1 MRINNISRGKSS
13 YRLGFKSLRTDKN
26 TAVQLKKGEKP
37 LIENNKQNIY
47 AALNN
52 LSAKPERENISFL
65 LDIAD
70 NLAYG
75 QDGESEFKHALDMDG
90 LTPAERENTDWSEL
104 LADTI
109 QKALKGSDENV
120 EDLQSEYDRIFG
132 GEKPLTEDQKKILDL
147 RKTLTEKICS
157 DEAIEDYE
165 SLTRAANIRKNLDYF
180 VASSEVPSKQKE
192 ECLDKFIYF
201 LSDDYK
207 INPQLQDKKFQVLDE
222 MLNDMLI
229 KTPENDVYTIKDV
242 NQKYTGMCAAISVC
256 RKAIAYED
264 KSNYV
269 DIILDELKDSPTMS
283 VYDITELDSGKKI
296 EIPKADID
304 YNTALDL
311 GYRIIDTSAH
321 LWMQN
326 AHAQGDGTI
335 MASTYIPFDKESYG
349 IYDDSTWYEG
359 LNTSV
364 PEEKVLLKALIK
376 EKENLESLMCQKD
389 KIKSSHS
396 NIMAAKKD
404 AAEFQSE
411 AQAKLTSDL
420 KTVFPDKTAG
430 EISALQKD
438 LFTFYKGSSEDNEV
452 NLPSSLPEKDKQAKI
467 ESFIIEKN
475 PDISEEQKQKL
486 SEKSG
491 NILKMTEK
499 YVSADKSIK
508 GLKFFSTERGKYLY
522 YKKLFN
528 LAAAHRLAIEADVNM
543 TDGVVRFE
551 RIVGLPVR
559 ETQITDYMQTL
570 KNNAKSPAIQAQFA
584 KNVRGKVDEKKLDR
598 AISKDMIELETKI
611 PAEIDGILNV
621 LYGKD
626 LTKCTMQMY
635 SALISAVKEG
645 DKEQTA
651 TVAKKFGI
659 KNDKKEVLKALEKWH
674 GKLKNS
680 PAPQDRNEAIRLL
693 GYQNSMQLST
703 VLVSSFIESV
713 KGGISQEEYNRLIDT
728 FGGEQNVSIGI
739 SSARNR
745 FVDLQHKYVDL
756 LDKWQVPDTRELIL
770 EKLEKNNSVLSR
782 KKLDMLDSRFAS
794 IRKETVKNDSIKNIK
809 ERTKANSKLY
819 TFTNDEKDVLRLIE
833 KTVPA
838 MKKYC
843 KMSYHSMNNAFKDE
857 LEEQYSKIGML
868 DGQFWVR
875 EEGSTGLV
883 GNEQI
888 RILEQMTGKPY
899 HLERDLKNAVK
910 SVKQGEGSGVISM
923 SVEDDDY
930 GFHAQY
936 VPFVTQQKMKNADG
950 KEAVQDIVWTDNSW
964 GRTER
969 DRHWKD
975 ENNLVRT
982 DYGSGMGWKKGFITN
997 ENYLTGFAVPEL
1009 DGVVGKHKESGNK
1022 SDDMPDTY
1030 TDFELFS
1037 HMVLPGVPQKTYQK
1051 LYEMFEQIS
1060 MLKSYGQVYDN
1071 LEQDVLNGA
1080 DLNLDLLTG
1089 IDDIASERYY
1099 AISKKL
1105 EKEINS
1111 EEDFN
1116 KLPKD
1121 DEVRFYMDKL
1131 ALYMASDN
1139 PLCSSA
1145 VNKATT
1151 REQLDEVQQKMR
1163 ETHFETIASALA
1175 KSQESIVERTKL
1187 MNITCNDLDKL
1198 LNSLGEQFG
1207 TEISE
1212 SDKNKLIQ
1220 DIFTD
1225 FGYET
1230 FSKPDGSLSSLE
1242 TYLLNK
1248 TAEAACDYLDDEHIA
1263 VAFIPKAQ
1271 EIIQK
1276 AIDENLRITSLQSP
1290 AIEECPLRDE
1300 LLNMVDKYFNPK
1312 SDEDLIKILQ
1322 TLQDADLDTV
1332 NKFSETL
1339 TDEDLGII
1347 MRPAYEYVVK
1357 YKAGDSDIERSLSE
1371 LVASDVIYS
1380 EVDYNDDED
1389 DENQTPDSLFRTLY
1403 VKLSDLNTQK
1413 YVKAFKAEAFQKY
1426 SVRQAFPN
1434 PIVLDDKNIEETTIG
1449 IFDSL
1454 KQDVGSIQGG
1464 EDFIK
1469 LFNSY
1474 ESLIDDVSKTPLY
1487 ADIMKMSNRLVSEY
1501 DEKDV
1506 NLLKEK
1512 LYSLYDVSLDDSSFA
1527 PILEAT
1533 RSMLTKLNSEKQ
1545 DTTCRELATDIKA
1558 LNSVIADWE
1567 TSAITKERFINVNKE
1582 TLNTLR
1588 EKIQVFCNANIEP
1601 KYCDEIINKYKK
1613 LVTMYKNEAS
1623 EEEIEDLENEIIDFV
1638 IDRHI
1643 TKNPVKLLEECVKD
1657 IYKGKTDTDEY
1668 LAKKTYLK
1676 TALQIAN
1683 QTKIQYKLVQHQH
1696 EGISSKLK
1704 DMLPVFNVAL
1714 SDGSLVSMKDD
1725 VGISYLVNQLQNE
1738 NDDNVTLNL
1747 FLNQSGLAK
1756 RAVTALIDTFDVDA
1770 IKGMIDE
1777 KYQDLNKKLVELE
1790 AVSNEINK
1798 YLDSNETKYRSLP
1811 DAVKDMSTYIDRKFA
1826 GKDNEVAEKY
1836 SQYLN
1841 SLQFDKSQ
1849 LSIAPSMMSTYIDS
1863 INEDALNLS
1872 LENDINYNIKFM
1884 SEIQSL
1890 VQERVD
1896 LISAITV
1903 PQNSEEARKREEFEE
1918 RCDLSTMYIQ
1928 QLLNEVSATLND
1940 SEVFGTE

>member
-1 MRINNISRGKSS
+1 MRINNISGRKSS
-13 YRLGFKSLRTDKN
+13 YGFGFKSLRTDKN

-52 LSAKPERENISFL
+52 LSSNSERENISFL

-75 QDGESEFKHALDMDG
+75 QDGESEFKHILDMDG
-90 LTPAERENTDWSEL
+90 YTPAERENTDWSEL

-109 QKALKGSDENV
+109 KKAINGAEENV
-120 EDLQSEYDRIFG
+120 DDLKNEYNRIFDS
-132 GEKPLTEDQKKILDL
+132 EKPLTQDQKKILDL
-147 RKTLTEKICS
+147 RKTLSEKVCT
-157 DEAIEDYE
+157 DEAMNDCE
-165 SLTRAANIRKNLDYF
+165 SLSRAANIRKNIDYF
-180 VASSEVPSKQKE
+180 VASSEISSKQKE

-222 MLNDMLI
+222 MLNDILI
-229 KTPENDVYTIKDV
+229 KTPEEDVYTIKDV
-242 NQKYTGMCAAISVC
+242 SQKYTGMCAAISVC
-256 RKAIAYED
+256 RKAVAYED

-269 DIILDELKDSPTMS
+269 DIILNELEDSPTMS

-296 EIPKADID
+296 ELPKADID
-304 YNTALDL
+304 YNTAIDL

-335 MASTYIPFDKESYG
+335 MSETYVPFDKDSYG
-349 IYDDSTWYEG
+349 IYDDTNWYEG

-364 PEEKVLLKALIK
+364 PGEKVLLKALIK
-376 EKENLESLMCQKD
+376 EKENLDSLLSQKD
-389 KIKSSHS
+389 RIKSANS
-396 NIMAAKKD
+396 NIMTAKKE
-404 AAEFQSE
+404 AAEIQAE
-411 AQAKLTSDL
+411 AQTKLDSDL
-420 KTVFPDKTAG
+420 QAIFPDKKTAD
-430 EISALQKD
+430 ISAMQKD
-438 LFTFYKGSSEDNEV
+438 LLSFYKGSSEDNEV
-452 NLPSSLPEKDKQAKI
+452 NLPSSLPVKEKQVRLENYITA
-467 ESFIIEKN
+467 KN
-475 PDISEEQKQKL
+475 PDMSAEQKQKL
-486 SEKSG
+486 SEKSE
-491 NILKMTEK
+491 NIIKMLGK
-499 YVSADKSIK
+499 YVSSDRSIK
-508 GLKFFSTERGKYLY
+508 GLKAFGTERGKYAY
-522 YKKLFN
+522 YKKLFR
-528 LAAAHRLAIEADVNM
+528 LAASHRLAVEADVNM

-551 RIVGLPVR
+551 RVAGLPVR
-559 ETQITDYMQTL
+559 ETQITNYMQTL
-570 KNNAKSPAIQAQFA
+570 KSNAKSPAIQAQFA
-584 KNVRGKVDEKKLDR
+584 KNVKGKVNEKNLDR
-598 AISKDMIELETKI
+598 AIGKDMLELETKI

-626 LTKCTMQMY
+626 LTKCTQQMY
-635 SALISAVKEG
+635 ASLISAVQAG
-645 DKEQTA
+645 DKEKTTEIAQMMEL
-651 TVAKKFGI
+651 
-659 KNDKKEVLKALEKWH
+659 KNDRKEVLKTLEKWH
-674 GKLKNS
+674 SKLKNGPS
-680 PAPQDRNEAIRLL
+680 IQERNEAIRLL
-693 GYQNSMQLST
+693 GYQDSMQLST
-703 VLVSSFIESV
+703 VLVSSFVESLKQGV
-713 KGGISQEEYNRLIDT
+713 SQAEYDRLIEA
-728 FGGEQNVSIGI
+728 FGGEQNVSVGI
-739 SSARNR
+739 SAARDR
-745 FVDLQHKYVDL
+745 FVDIQHKYVGL
-756 LDKWQVPDTRELIL
+756 LDKWQVPDSRTLIL
-770 EKLEKNNSVLSR
+770 DKLEKNNAVLSR
-782 KKLDMLDSRFAS
+782 KKLDMLQSRFDT
-794 IRKETVKNDSIKNIK
+794 IRREIDKNDSIKNIK
-809 ERTKANSKLY
+809 ERSKANTKLY
-819 TFTNDEKDVLRLIE
+819 TFTNEEKDVFHLIE
-833 KTVPA
+833 KSVPG

-843 KMSYHSMNNAFKDE
+843 KTSYAAMNNSLREE
-857 LEEQYSKIGML
+857 LEDQYSKIGML
-868 DGQFWVR
+868 GGQFWVR

-888 RILEQMTGKPY
+888 RIFEQMTGKPY
-899 HLERDLKNAVK
+899 HLENDLKDAVK
-910 SVKQGEGSGVISM
+910 TIKKGEGSGIISM

-930 GFHAQY
+930 AFHAQY
-936 VPFVTQQKMKNADG
+936 VPFVTEQKMKNENG
-950 KEAVQDIVWTDNSW
+950 EESVQDIVWTDNSW

-969 DRHWKD
+969 DRYWKD

-982 DYGSGMGWKKGFITN
+982 DYGSGMGWKNGFITN
-997 ENYLTGFAVPEL
+997 KNYLTGFSVPEL
-1009 DGVVGKHKESGNK
+1009 DGVVGKHQERGNK
-1022 SDDMPDTY
+1022 SDDMPDKY

-1037 HMVLPGVPQKTYQK
+1037 HMVLPGVPQETYQK
-1051 LYEMFEQIS
+1051 LYKMFEHIS
-1060 MLKSYGQVYDN
+1060 TSKSYGQVYDE
-1071 LEQDVLNGA
+1071 LEKDVQEGA
-1080 DLNLDLLTG
+1080 YLNLKLLTE
-1089 IDDIASERYY
+1089 IDEVASARYA
-1099 AISKKL
+1099 AITKRL
-1105 EKEINS
+1105 DNEINTK
-1111 EEDFN
+1111 EDFD

-1121 DEVRFYMDKL
+1121 DEVKFYIDKL
-1131 ALYMASDN
+1131 ALAMASDN
-1139 PLCSSA
+1139 PVCSSA

-1151 REQLDEVQQKMR
+1151 QEQLKEVYQQIR
-1163 ETHFETIASALA
+1163 ETHFETIASVLA
-1175 KSQESIVERTKL
+1175 KSQENIVERTQL
-1187 MNITCNDLDKL
+1187 MNITCDDLYKL
-1198 LNSLGEQFG
+1198 LESLSEEFG
-1207 TEISE
+1207 KEIPE
-1212 SDKNKLIQ
+1212 SDKNKLVQ

-1225 FGYET
+1225 FEYKNIE
-1230 FSKPDGSLSSLE
+1230 KPDGSLSSLT

-1248 TAEAACDYLDDEHIA
+1248 TAESACDYLDDEEIA

-1271 EIIQK
+1271 EIIKK
-1276 AIDENLRITSLQSP
+1276 AIDENIRITTLESP
-1290 AIEECPLRDE
+1290 SIENCPLRDE
-1300 LLNMVDKYFNPK
+1300 LLNIVDKYFNPK
-1312 SDEDLIKILQ
+1312 SDEDMVQILQ
-1322 TLQDADLDTV
+1322 TLQNADNDTI

-1347 MRPAYEYVVK
+1347 IKPAYEYVVK
-1357 YKAGDSDIERSLSE
+1357 YKAGDSDVERELSE
-1371 LVASDVIYS
+1371 LVATDVIYAD
-1380 EVDYNDDED
+1380 VNYKDED
-1389 DENQTPDSLFRTLY
+1389 SEEPQTPDSLYRTLY

-1426 SVRQAFPN
+1426 QVRQAFPN
-1434 PIVLDDKNIEETTIG
+1434 PVILSDKDIEETTVG

-1501 DEKDV
+1501 DEDDI
-1506 NLLKEK
+1506 NLLKER
-1512 LYSLYDVSLDDSSFA
+1512 LYALYDASAKDSTFEPLMA
-1527 PILEAT
+1527 AT
-1533 RSMLTKLNSEKQ
+1533 RNILSKLNSENKNA
-1545 DTTCRELATDIKA
+1545 TCRELATDIKA

-1582 TLNTLR
+1582 TLNMLR

-1657 IYKGKTDTDEY
+1657 IYKGKTDTEEY
-1668 LAKKTYLK
+1668 RAKKLYLK
-1676 TALQIAN
+1676 TALQVAN

-1704 DMLPVFNVAL
+1704 DMLPVFKVAL

-1770 IKGMIDE
+1770 IKGMVDE

-1841 SLQFDKSQ
+1841 SLQFDKSH
-1849 LSIAPSMMSTYIDS
+1849 LSVAPSMISTYIDS

-1890 VQERVD
+1890 VQERVE
-1896 LISAITV
+1896 LISAITI
-1903 PQNSEEARKREEFEE
+1903 PQNSEEARKRDEFEE